1 MIIGESGCHFKLLSA
16 VAREGKGLCA
26 RHMVALWSEQDV
38 PAWRCAH
45 VCGAEETAVSNN
57 ANAVFIRTALSL
69 AEQDHSVEGPHAC
82 TS

>member
-16 VAREGKGLCA
+16 VACEGKGLCA